1 MFNIQECPK
10 GTFPLQ
16 EGKREP
22 PQCKYN
28 ARSRQMQYFS
38 KEIQTA
44 SNKSNIKF
52 GTAKIIDYLRINKY
66 NPKIIND

>member
-1 MFNIQECPK
+1 MFNIQECPE

-16 EGKREP
+16 EGKKEP

-38 KEIQTA
+38 KEI
-44 SNKSNIKF
+44 
-52 GTAKIIDYLRINKY
+52 
-66 NPKIIND
+66 